1 MDLIIFGISILFGA
15 LVLKKILPP
24 RGVEQITADELRHML
39 KAEEKDAFQLI
50 DVRTKREYEK
60 LHVYGFKNIPL
71 HELKGKIDTLSKD
84 KQIVVICQ
92 TGMRGN
98 EACKR
103 LKRWGFTRLTN
114 VRGGVST
121 WEPHP

>member
-1 MDLIIFGISILFGA
+1 MDLIIFAISITFGA

-24 RGVEQITADELRHML
+24 RGVEQLTVDELRPML
-39 KAEEKDAFQLI
+39 KSNTNDEYQFI
-50 DVRTKREYEK
+50 DVRTVREYEK
-60 LHVYGFKNIPL
+60 LHIYGFKNIPL
-71 HELKGKIDTLSKD
+71 HELKSKLNTLSKE

-103 LKRWGFTRLTN
+103 LKRRGFTKLAN

-121 WEPHP
+121 WEPHH